1 MHDKY
6 TFYDTE
12 SEREQVEVYF
22 YEDDKIMAEI
32 TVYMNM

>member
-12 SEREQVEVYF
+12 SEREQVEVNF
-22 YEDDKIMAEI
+22 NEDDKIIAKI